1 MLVAQGQQ
9 IPTGKLSGFRHLAY
23 ESPQQRNHRKKH
35 RHDTHHSQSSL
46 EPEFVLGFIL
56 VYPSSPSGF
65 VDLGV
70 LVGLQHELC
79 INSNQSSVQPN

>member
-9 IPTGKLSGFRHLAY
+9 IPTGQLSGFRHLAY
-23 ESPQQRNHRKKH
+23 ESPQQRTHRKKH
-35 RHDTHHSQSSL
+35 RHDTHYSQASR
-46 EPEFVLGFIL
+46 EPEFVLRFIL
-56 VYPSSPSGF
+56 LYPRSPNGF